1 MFKYM
6 PLGQF
11 SVFNVETIAEEVF
24 VASQSRNNPNVFSKE
39 SHPNN
44 DKSYMEIWKSGYKM
58 WS

>member
-1 MFKYM
+1 MFKHM

-44 DKSYMEIWKSGYKM
+44 DKSYMEI
-58 WS
+58 